1 MAWRLIVSPLTR
13 QVAAHLFYIAE
24 FSFVTTD
31 PPFAAP
37 IAMEAA
43 ENSRVCDYPSTT

>member
-13 QVAAHLFYIAE
+13 QVAAHLFYIVE

-37 IAMEAA
+37 IAMETA
-43 ENSRVCDYPSTT
+43 ENSRVCG